1 MVTALARRHCCLA
14 AGFRAAIKNPLCAPL
29 PRRTKLLT
37 LNFIHETR
45 EFIMN
50 KILNKAVTARFSN
63 EDYLRLQTE
72 AERRGCAIADVI
84 RGSWTHYQQQQQLL
98 KMEQRQRKVQF
109 EMLCTLLGLN
119 TDERKSAFASLQD
132 KGVKF

>member
-1 MVTALARRHCCLA
+1 
-14 AGFRAAIKNPLCAPL
+14 
-29 PRRTKLLT
+29 
-37 LNFIHETR
+37 
-45 EFIMN
+45 MN
-50 KILNKAVTARFSN
+50 KTLSRAVTTRFSA

-72 AERRGCAIADVI
+72 AEQRGCAIADVI
-84 RGSWTHYQQQQQLL
+84 RGSWTHYQQQQQLQQHLL

>member
-1 MVTALARRHCCLA
+1 
-14 AGFRAAIKNPLCAPL
+14 
-29 PRRTKLLT
+29 
-37 LNFIHETR
+37 
-45 EFIMN
+45 MN
-50 KILNKAVTARFSN
+50 KTLNKAVTARFSG

-84 RGSWTHYQQQQQLL
+84 RGAWTHYQEQRQLQQHLM

-109 EMLCTLLGLN
+109 EMLCTVLDLAA
-119 TDERKSAFASLQD
+119 DERKQAAAQLVE

>member
-1 MVTALARRHCCLA
+1 
-14 AGFRAAIKNPLCAPL
+14 
-29 PRRTKLLT
+29 
-37 LNFIHETR
+37 
-45 EFIMN
+45 MN

-84 RGSWTHYQQQQQLL
+84 RGSWTHYQQQQQLQQHLL